1 MMNSAVSN
9 TPNTQ
14 LNFYIIYED
23 LNSEKQKLVT
33 KAFSKNKN
41 VSVEYIKMDK
51 SLFKNVILK
60 TYADSSYEAYA
71 RLLLPEIFPK
81 LEKII
86 YLDAD
91 MIILNNLNLLEDIDL
106 ESHPIA
112 AVTDINN
119 NSVKIFEYL
128 FKLKNVKSY
137 FNSGVL
143 VMNLKK
149 LREENFTEKSLEF
162 ISSTSVSYKFFD
174 QDILNYF
181 FHNRYLKLDYRWN
194 VQLYEEI
201 ASTKYWHT
209 TMNEFEYKLTKISP
223 FIIHYTIVKPDKK
236 NYFFRYRN
244 IYKLYLKNA
253 GLDFKYRKTSIK
265 EIIWTF
271 TEILFFKTINLLGKS
286 SRNYILNFLRKYF

>member
-1 MMNSAVSN
+1 
-9 TPNTQ
+9 
-14 LNFYIIYED
+14 
-23 LNSEKQKLVT
+23 
-33 KAFSKNKN
+33 
-41 VSVEYIKMDK
+41 
-51 SLFKNVILK
+51 
-60 TYADSSYEAYA
+60 
-71 RLLLPEIFPK
+71 
-81 LEKII
+81 
-86 YLDAD
+86 

-253 GLDFKYRKTSIK
+253 GLEFKYRKTSIK